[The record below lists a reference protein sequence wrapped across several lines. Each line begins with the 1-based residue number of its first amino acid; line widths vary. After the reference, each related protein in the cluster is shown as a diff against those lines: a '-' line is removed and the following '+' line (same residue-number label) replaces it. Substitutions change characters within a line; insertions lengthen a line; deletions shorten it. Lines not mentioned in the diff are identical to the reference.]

1 MSIRRLCR
9 DAVLTAVALTIF
21 IVELQ
26 LPELVPIPGVKLG
39 LANIVTVTALFT
51 LGPADA
57 LAILLCR
64 IILGSLFSGNMMAL
78 LYSLSG
84 GLLSFL
90 VMLLLRK
97 ILTEKQLWA
106 ASVFAAAA
114 HNLGQILAAVAV
126 TATPSLMLY
135 LPVLVVSGVVTGL
148 FTGAAAQFAVKR
160 LSGVLRK

>member
-1 MSIRRLCR
+1 MNLKRLCR

-26 LPELVPIPGVKLG
+26 IPDLLPIPGVKLG

-51 LGPADA
+51 LGPVDA

-64 IILGSLFSGNMMAL
+64 ILLGSLFSGNMMAL
-78 LYSLSG
+78 VYSLSG

-90 VMLLLRK
+90 VMLLLKK
-97 ILTEKQLWA
+97 ILTAKQLWA
-106 ASVFAAAA
+106 ASVFAAVA

-126 TATPSLMLY
+126 TATPSLFIY
-135 LPVLVVSGVVTGL
+135 LPILTVSGVVTGL

-160 LSGVLRK
+160 LSGVLKN

>member
-1 MSIRRLCR
+1 MSLKRLTR

-26 LPELVPIPGVKLG
+26 IPELVPIPGVKLG
-39 LANIVTVTALFT
+39 LANIVTVTALFA
-51 LGPADA
+51 LGPWDA

-64 IILGSLFSGNMMAL
+64 VLLGSLFSGNMMAL

-90 VMLLLRK
+90 VMLLLKK
-97 ILTEKQLWA
+97 ILTEKQLWV
-106 ASVFAAAA
+106 ASVFAAVT
-114 HNLGQILAAVAV
+114 HNFGQILAAIAV
-126 TATPSLMLY
+126 TATTSLMLY

-148 FTGAAAQFAVKR
+148 FTGLAAQFALKR
-160 LSGVLRK
+160 LSGVMKK

>member
-1 MSIRRLCR
+1 MDMKRLCR
-9 DAVLTAVALTIF
+9 DAVLTAAALTIF

-26 LPELVPIPGVKLG
+26 IPDLVPIPGVKLG

-57 LAILLCR
+57 LAILICR
-64 IILGSLFSGNMMAL
+64 VVLGSLFSGNMMAL

-90 VMLLLRK
+90 TMLLLKK
-97 ILTEKQLWA
+97 ILTVKQLWA
-106 ASVFAAAA
+106 ASVFAAVA

-135 LPVLVVSGVVTGL
+135 LPVLIVSGVVTGL
-148 FTGAAAQFAVKR
+148 FTGAAAQFAVGR